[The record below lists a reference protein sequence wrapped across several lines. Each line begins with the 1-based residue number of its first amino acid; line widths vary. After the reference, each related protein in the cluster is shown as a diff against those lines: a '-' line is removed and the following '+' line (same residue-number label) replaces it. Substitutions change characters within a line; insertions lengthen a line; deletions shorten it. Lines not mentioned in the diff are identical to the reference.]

1 MTTTLPGAGA
11 PGAANPD
18 ATRPDAGDGDL
29 TRSVTTAGRRA
40 AKRAAKRAATRGGLD
55 RVPKPK
61 AIAVSALLWVFII
74 GFGFPVLWFVLSA
87 FKPGGELFSYP
98 LTLFPE
104 QWSVSGFVEAWQSF
118 DFARYFGNTIVV
130 ALVTTVLTVLASAAT
145 GYALA
150 KYDNRWLKVF
160 FVCILATT
168 MLPTEVIL
176 APTFIVIRD
185 LGMYDSLAGI
195 IVPSIITA
203 TGIFMFRQFF
213 LTVPDDL
220 VEAARIDGASEFG
233 IFWRI
238 MLPISRPI
246 MLTLAIFSFQWRW
259 NDYIWP
265 LLVLND
271 PHQFTIQIALQSIV
285 GAENVNWTVLLGASV
300 ISILPLLLIYLVFQK
315 YVNGADLN
323 AGLKD

>member
-1 MTTTLPGAGA
+1 MTATLPTETDKTG
-11 PGAANPD
+11 
-18 ATRPDAGDGDL
+18 
-29 TRSVTTAGRRA
+29 SGRRA
-40 AKRAAKRAATRGGLD
+40 GRSGSGSGRSGRSGRSKAVDTTPRPQAIAAT
-55 RVPKPK
+55 
-61 AIAVSALLWVFII
+61 ALLWVFII
-74 GFGFPVLWFVLSA
+74 AFGFPVLWFVLSA

-98 LTLFPE
+98 LTLLPKN
-104 QWSVSGFVEAWQSF
+104 WSVEGFAEAWSSY
-118 DFARYFGNTIVV
+118 DFAQYFGNTVIV

-195 IVPSIITA
+195 IVPSVITA

-213 LTVPDDL
+213 ITVPDDL

-271 PHQFTIQIALQSIV
+271 PKQFTIQIALQSIV

-300 ISILPLLLIYLVFQK
+300 ISIIPLVLLYLVFQK

>member
-1 MTTTLPGAGA
+1 MTATLPSAPGA
-11 PGAANPD
+11 PGTSGAS
-18 ATRPDAGDGDL
+18 ATDHTTKTKTRTKPAHGGNHAPRP
-29 TRSVTTAGRRA
+29 R
-40 AKRAAKRAATRGGLD
+40 
-55 RVPKPK
+55 
-61 AIAVSALLWVFII
+61 AIAVTALLWVFII
-74 GFGFPVLWFVLSA
+74 AFGFPVLWFVLSA

-98 LTLFPE
+98 LTLLPKN
-104 QWSVSGFVEAWQSF
+104 WSVSGFTEAWASY
-118 DFARYFGNTIVV
+118 DFARYFCNTVIV

-150 KYDNRWLKVF
+150 KYDNKWLKVF

-195 IVPSIITA
+195 IVPSVITA

-213 LTVPDDL
+213 ITVPDDL

-300 ISILPLLLIYLVFQK
+300 ISIIPLVLIYLVFQK

>member
-1 MTTTLPGAGA
+1 MTATLPTETDKTG
-11 PGAANPD
+11 
-18 ATRPDAGDGDL
+18 
-29 TRSVTTAGRRA
+29 SGRRA
-40 AKRAAKRAATRGGLD
+40 GRSGSGSGSGRSGRSGRSKAVDTTPRPQAIAAT
-55 RVPKPK
+55 
-61 AIAVSALLWVFII
+61 ALLWVFII
-74 GFGFPVLWFVLSA
+74 AFGFPVLWFVLSA

-98 LTLFPE
+98 LTLLPKN
-104 QWSVSGFVEAWQSF
+104 WSVEGFAEAWSSY
-118 DFARYFGNTIVV
+118 DFAQYFGNTVIV

-195 IVPSIITA
+195 IVPSVITA

-213 LTVPDDL
+213 ITVPDDL

-271 PHQFTIQIALQSIV
+271 PKQFTIQIALQSIV

-300 ISILPLLLIYLVFQK
+300 ISIIPLVLLYLVFQK

>member
-1 MTTTLPGAGA
+1 M
-11 PGAANPD
+11 
-18 ATRPDAGDGDL
+18 
-29 TRSVTTAGRRA
+29 
-40 AKRAAKRAATRGGLD
+40 
-55 RVPKPK
+55 
-61 AIAVSALLWVFII
+61 
-74 GFGFPVLWFVLSA
+74 
-87 FKPGGELFSYP
+87 
-98 LTLFPE
+98 
-104 QWSVSGFVEAWQSF
+104 
-118 DFARYFGNTIVV
+118 
-130 ALVTTVLTVLASAAT
+130 TTVLTVLASAAT

-285 GAENVNWTVLLGASV
+285 GRERQLDRAARCLGDLDPAAAAH
-300 ISILPLLLIYLVFQK
+300 LPGVFQK